1 VAKGYIIAN
10 MEVTNPEQYADYRA
24 LAPAAIEAHG
34 GTYLVRGG
42 QSETLEGAFHSR
54 TVVLEFPSFEAAK
67 TFYHSAEYEAARQVR
82 EGAARVNLMVVEGV

>member
-10 MEVTNPEQYADYRA
+10 MDVTNPDQYADYRA
-24 LAPAAIEAHG
+24 LAPAVIEAYG
-34 GTYLVRGG
+34 GKYLVRGG
-42 QSETLEGAFHSR
+42 QSETLEGAFHAR